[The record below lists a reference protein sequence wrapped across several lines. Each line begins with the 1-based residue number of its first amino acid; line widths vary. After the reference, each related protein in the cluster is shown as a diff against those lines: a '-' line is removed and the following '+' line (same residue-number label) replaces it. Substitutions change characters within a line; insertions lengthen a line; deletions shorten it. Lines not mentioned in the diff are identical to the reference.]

1 MKTIFNQ
8 EKIMSK
14 KRSNLFAAVSLALF
28 CAMALNFAACS
39 VSAGVGE
46 DFAES
51 QMELSL
57 ALFKNAIK
65 ESEDENTL
73 ISPLSLQIAL
83 AMVANGADGET
94 KKEIEEL
101 IGSGTETERLN
112 KFLKSYIDTL
122 TSDKNSPLEIAN
134 SIWSR
139 DDEDFDVNK
148 DFIKMNKESFDADF
162 SLSPF
167 DNTTV
172 DEINKWVEKNT
183 HGMIDGIIDNIS
195 ANDVMILINALAF
208 DAEWAIEFSEKSVK
222 KGFFAGA
229 DGKQQ
234 LADMMTSSEKRYVE
248 IEGAE
253 GFIKGYAGGKYS
265 FAALLPN
272 EKVGLNEFVESLDAK
287 KLLDSLKGAAETEVM
302 ITLPKFTAEYELE
315 FSPILENMGM
325 KSAFDSDA
333 ADLSKLGV
341 HKNGNLYISSVKHKT
356 FISLDRK
363 GTEAGA
369 ASSVTVTYKS
379 SIMPTAK
386 ELRFDRPFLYMIIDN
401 ETSIPIFIGA
411 LNNIAE

>member
-1 MKTIFNQ
+1 M
-8 EKIMSK
+8 K
-14 KRSNLFAAVSLALF
+14 KRRTLFAAVSLALF
-28 CAMALNFAACS
+28 CTMALNFAACS

-57 ALFKNAIK
+57 ALFKNAAK
-65 ESEDENTL
+65 ESDDENTL

-83 AMVANGADGET
+83 AMVANGADGDT

-122 TSDKNSPLEIAN
+122 TADKNSPLEIAN
-134 SIWSR
+134 SIWAR
-139 DDEDFDVNK
+139 DDEDFSVNK
-148 DFIKMNKESFDADF
+148 DFIKVNGESFGADF
-162 SLSPF
+162 GLSPF

-208 DAEWAIEFSEKSVK
+208 EAEWATEFSEREMKKS
-222 KGFFAGA
+222 FFVGA
-229 DGKQQ
+229 DGEKRIV
-234 LADMMTSSEKRYVE
+234 DMMTSSEKRYVE
-248 IEGAE
+248 IKGAE
-253 GFIKGYAGGKYS
+253 GFIKDYAGGKYS
-265 FAALLPN
+265 FVALLPG
-272 EKVGLNEFVESLDAK
+272 EEVGLNGLVESLDAK
-287 KLLDSLKGAAETEVM
+287 NLLAAIKNSAETEVM
-302 ITLPKFTAEYELE
+302 ITIPKFTAEYELE
-315 FSPILENMGM
+315 FSSILEDMGM
-325 KSAFDSDA
+325 KSAFDSNT
-333 ADLSKLGV
+333 ADFSKLGA

-356 FISLDRK
+356 FMSLDRK
-363 GTEAGA
+363 GTEVGA

-379 SIMPTAK
+379 SISPTAR

-401 ETSIPIFIGA
+401 ETSLPVFIGTM
-411 LNNIAE
+411 NNIAE